1 MVEKLLDGEDT
12 KQHGAGLN
20 FCSGFCFG
28 AGLWLAGLAVMT
40 VSVLLLMMFGLPD
53 RITID
58 VQFSG

>member
-1 MVEKLLDGEDT
+1 MLLGGED
-12 KQHGAGLN
+12 KQKGAGLN
-20 FCSGFCFG
+20 FSSGFCFG